1 MGCCFSICKLEDLQN
16 IKKDEIRVDEIRVDE
31 IHNKPIDTDSA
42 KVNESAEDF
51 ITINVVIDSITKSKV
66 STPVSTISNVTDTEF
81 EIVENGILNQ

>member
-16 IKKDEIRVDEIRVDE
+16 IKKDETCVHE
-31 IHNKPIDTDSA
+31 IHVDDIHKPIDIDLA
-42 KVNESAEDF
+42 NVNESVEDF
-51 ITINVVIDSITKSKV
+51 ITINVVINSITKSKV